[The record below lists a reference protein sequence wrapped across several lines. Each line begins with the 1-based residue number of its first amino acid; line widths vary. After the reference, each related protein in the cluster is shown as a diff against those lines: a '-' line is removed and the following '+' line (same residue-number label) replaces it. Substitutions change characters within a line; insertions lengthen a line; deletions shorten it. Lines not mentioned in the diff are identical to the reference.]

1 MERNY
6 EIDNKE
12 MLAVIKCL
20 EAWRYYLEGAKIEFE
35 IWTDH
40 KNLQYFMTSQKL
52 NHRQARWALYL
63 SRFNFIL
70 KYIPEKSIGKADGLS
85 RRLDWQE
92 GVERD
97 NEDQKLIKLEWIR
110 EAETMIQEKDLRE
123 RIKRAQERD
132 GKIV

>member
-1 MERNY
+1 M
-6 EIDNKE
+6 
-12 MLAVIKCL
+12 M
-20 EAWRYYLEGAKIEFE
+20 
-35 IWTDH
+35 
-40 KNLQYFMTSQKL
+40 SQKL
-52 NHRQARWALYL
+52 NYRQARWALYL
-63 SRFNFIL
+63 LRFNFIL
-70 KYIPEKSIGKADGLS
+70 KHIPGKSMEKADGLS

-110 EAETMIQEKDLRE
+110 EAETMMQEKDLRE